1 MVWWLLMNSIPF
13 GLRVAARIL
22 CVAVLVALPARAF
35 AQTATIAPSTT
46 YEIGFSPGGG
56 ALAVVLRAIELAHR
70 SIRVACY
77 EFTNR
82 EIADRLLAA
91 ARRGVDVAIVADARA
106 SEQRYSEIPYLAR
119 EGIPVRLDARYAIM
133 HDKFMVI
140 DSGGVET
147 GSFNYTL
154 AAVRENAENAL
165 LLRDAPDL
173 AASYL
178 GEWRRL
184 WEESQPSLR

>member
-1 MVWWLLMNSIPF
+1 MNIQPS
-13 GLRVAARIL
+13 GLRIAVRIL
-22 CVAVLVALPARAF
+22 FLAALAALPASAF
-35 AQTATIAPSTT
+35 AQAATLSPSTT

-56 ALAVVLRAIELAHR
+56 ALAVVLHAIELAHR
-70 SIRVACY
+70 TIRVACY

-82 EIADRLLAA
+82 EIADALLAA

-147 GSFNYTL
+147 GSFNYSL

-165 LLRDAPDL
+165 LLRDVPDL

-178 GEWRRL
+178 AEWQRL
-184 WEESQPSLR
+184 WQESRPES

>member
-1 MVWWLLMNSIPF
+1 MNSLSSS
-13 GLRVAARIL
+13 LRIGVRLLFLAAL
-22 CVAVLVALPARAF
+22 AVLPEQAF
-35 AQTATIAPSTT
+35 AQATTLSRPTT

-56 ALAVVLRAIELAHR
+56 ALAVVLQAIELAHH
-70 SIRVACY
+70 SIRIACY

-82 EIADRLLAA
+82 EIADVLLAA
-91 ARRGVDVAIVADARA
+91 ARRGVDVGIVADARA

-133 HDKFMVI
+133 HDKFMVM
-140 DSGGVET
+140 DSVDVET

-165 LLRDAPDL
+165 LLRDVPDL

-178 GEWRRL
+178 AEWQRL
-184 WEESQPSLR
+184 WEESRPDAVTKTD